1 MNRRWNWRKTKFL
14 TTTILSRTECMY
26 WNAGKPVR
34 SDERDPSKSNA
45 EQRWLWRKIFTNIPP
60 NLKMGLSN
68 SKMSVTLNFI
78 VGRWATQSGQIVN
91 TYMKNMITI
100 WPTLDPLF
108 KVSFHHVTLLML
120 DCVPHIMNKAKPQF
134 LVIWLHWTSTFI
146 ELLYRSNRRRA
157 KPLLFQESFISL
169 ATQKKTQQTNYSR
182 TAF

>member
-1 MNRRWNWRKTKFL
+1 M
-14 TTTILSRTECMY
+14 
-26 WNAGKPVR
+26 
-34 SDERDPSKSNA
+34 
-45 EQRWLWRKIFTNIPP
+45 
-60 NLKMGLSN
+60 
-68 SKMSVTLNFI
+68 
-78 VGRWATQSGQIVN
+78 
-91 TYMKNMITI
+91 YMKNMITI

-182 TAF
+182 AAFFIILMKDKYAMKHCYRIASVVFPFHSSEKNIVKSFLKIVNCSPARKRHYYSLQK